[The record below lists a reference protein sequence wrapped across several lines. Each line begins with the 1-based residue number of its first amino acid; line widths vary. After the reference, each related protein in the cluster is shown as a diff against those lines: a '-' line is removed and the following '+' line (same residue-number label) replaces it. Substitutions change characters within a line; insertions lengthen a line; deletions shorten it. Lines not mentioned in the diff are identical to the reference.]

1 MNIVNVIPCNVY
13 GIGDNFNLE
22 SSQLDP
28 RLDTQVPFGKKNNT
42 IFDVWGDGLAQ
53 REFLYNKDLGKIID
67 WMLLEYDS
75 SESLIVS
82 PDMEHAIVE
91 AVVLITKAFDFSVVY
106 DSSKPKGQHRK
117 PSDNSK
123 FKELR
128 PDFEFT
134 PLNTGIKETVDWFTK
149 TMEIL
154 ENEVMETNE
163 QCHHTETKTC
173 ECQSFC

>member
-1 MNIVNVIPCNVY
+1 VIPGLIHKCHLAKEN
-13 GIGDNFNLE
+13 D
-22 SSQLDP
+22 
-28 RLDTQVPFGKKNNT
+28 T

-75 SESLIVS
+75 PESLIVS

-91 AVVLITKAFDFSVVY
+91 AVVLITKAFDFSGSVNY

-134 PLNTGIKETVDWFTK
+134 PLNTGINETVDWFTK
-149 TMEIL
+149 NYGDIR
-154 ENEVMETNE
+154 
-163 QCHHTETKTC
+163 K
-173 ECQSFC
+173 